1 MTKATYNQDTKRVTL
16 EIDAEELDSLLQL
29 SEIGIRNL
37 YEQRLANA
45 EPKHQAT
52 VLALRK
58 KALEDLN
65 ELNQLIANA

>member
-1 MTKATYNQDTKRVTL
+1 MTTATYNRDTNRVTL
-16 EIDAEELDSLLQL
+16 EIDAGELDALLEL

-52 VLALRK
+52 VLHLRK
-58 KALEDLN
+58 KALNDLD
-65 ELNQLIANA
+65 ELSRIIANA